1 MKTAGN
7 RWKPLEMLLEMLD
20 QINIFLVVFNNK
32 KKRRREEEKKKK
44 KKKKK
49 KENIKNLQ
57 HPVFP
62 GGLPSK
68 Y

>member
-32 KKRRREEEKKKK
+32 KKRRREEEEEEEE
-44 KKKKK
+44 
-49 KENIKNLQ
+49 KE
-57 HPVFP
+57 
-62 GGLPSK
+62 G
-68 Y
+68 